1 MKLHGNNDALAEDL
15 GQYIKN
21 LEDRLSKFK
30 ELELRLETA
39 TGEEE
44 ILAIHDKI
52 YQLLSREEAAIIN
65 SRKIYLHISQD
76 IIRSYNPLTSGK
88 ICDAIACEI
97 DFKLEYLDDDIWHIL
112 MPMLPNN
119 QGVRK
124 SKWVGSTIPYLIE
137 KGYKDIVNKLEEKP
151 NLDKEKTIILLHHY
165 DYNKSN
171 RTEIDIDN
179 YQIKTLIDALNP
191 YIISSDSTRNLSIY
205 QTGIA
210 DNSYFTEV
218 FIGPNNRSVLEI
230 ISKKYHK

>member
-1 MKLHGNNDALAEDL
+1 MEHKNNYSTLLEYL
-15 GQYIKN
+15 EQYIKN
-21 LEDRLSKFK
+21 GEDRLSKFK
-30 ELELRLETA
+30 ELKLRLETA
-39 TGEEE
+39 TDEEDL
-44 ILAIHDKI
+44 ISI
-52 YQLLSREEAAIIN
+52 YKNLRKQLTGLEATIIN
-65 SRKIYLHISQD
+65 SRMLYLNIPDVYSNKEIEQKTTHM
-76 IIRSYNPLTSGK
+76 Y
-88 ICDAIACEI
+88 DAIADEI
-97 DFKLEYLDDDIWHIL
+97 DFKLEYLDNDIWHIL

-137 KGYKDIVNKLEEKP
+137 KGYKNIVDRLEEEP
-151 NLDKEKTIILLHHY
+151 EISAEKTIILLHHY
-165 DYNKSN
+165 DDSKSS

-230 ISKKYHK
+230 ISKKYHR

>member
-39 TGEEE
+39 TGEEDL
-44 ILAIHDKI
+44 ISI
-52 YQLLSREEAAIIN
+52 YKNLRRQLTGQEATIIN
-65 SRKIYLHISQD
+65 SRTLYLNIPDVYSSKEIEQKTTRMH
-76 IIRSYNPLTSGK
+76 
-88 ICDAIACEI
+88 DAIADEI
-97 DFKLEYLDDDIWHIL
+97 DFKLEYLDNDIWHIL

-124 SKWVGSTIPYLIE
+124 SKWIGSTMSYLIK
-137 KGYKDIVNKLEEKP
+137 KGYKNIVDRLEEEP
-151 NLDKEKTIILLHHY
+151 EISAEKTIILLHHY

-179 YQIKTLIDALNP
+179 YQIKTLIDTLNP
-191 YIISSDSTRNLSIY
+191 YLISSDSTRNLSIY

-210 DNSYFTEV
+210 DNSYFTEI

>member
-1 MKLHGNNDALAEDL
+1 MENKNNDALREGL
-15 GQYIKN
+15 EQYIRN
-21 LEDRLSKFK
+21 TEDRLSKFK
-30 ELELRLETA
+30 ELKLRLETA
-39 TGEEE
+39 TDEEDL
-44 ILAIHDKI
+44 ISI
-52 YQLLSREEAAIIN
+52 YKNLRKQLTGLEATIIN
-65 SRKIYLHISQD
+65 SRMLYLNIPDVYSNKEIEQKTTHM
-76 IIRSYNPLTSGK
+76 Y
-88 ICDAIACEI
+88 DAIADEI

-137 KGYKDIVNKLEEKP
+137 KGYKNIVDRLEEEP
-151 NLDKEKTIILLHHY
+151 EISAEKTIILLHHY
-165 DYNKSN
+165 DDSKSN

-230 ISKKYHK
+230 ISKKYHR